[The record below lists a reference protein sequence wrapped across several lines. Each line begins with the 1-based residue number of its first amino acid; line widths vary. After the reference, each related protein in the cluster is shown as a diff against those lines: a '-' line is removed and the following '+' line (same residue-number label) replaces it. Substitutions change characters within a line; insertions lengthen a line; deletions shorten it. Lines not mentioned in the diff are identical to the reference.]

1 MCKCDSCKIMD
12 EARKSNEPC
21 CCMWYMDNV
30 VCGDKSIKDC
40 TDHQKN
46 NKNNA

>member
-12 EARKSNEPC
+12 EARKLNGPC

-40 TDHQKN
+40 TDYQKN